1 MVEPNNIEDF
11 AEKMIQI
18 VEYPLT
24 NVRTNERLKYKAA
37 VENYKD
43 LLQILAHKKS
53 KFSKI
58 FDKIK

>member
-1 MVEPNNIEDF
+1 
-11 AEKMIQI
+11 MIQI

-43 LLQILAHKKS
+43 LLQILAHKKL
-53 KFSKI
+53 FMC
-58 FDKIK
+58 